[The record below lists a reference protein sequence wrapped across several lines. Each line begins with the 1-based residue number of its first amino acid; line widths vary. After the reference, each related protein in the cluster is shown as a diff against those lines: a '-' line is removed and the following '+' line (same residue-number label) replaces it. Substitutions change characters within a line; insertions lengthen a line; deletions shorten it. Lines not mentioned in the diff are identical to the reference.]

1 MLKIKNKFIIFIITI
16 ILGIVVGLI
25 YNSQDKKDLESYVVL
40 MKGQAFLND
49 EQLKVQD
56 RNKLAVG
63 DMVKTV
69 TNDSLAVLEWGDGSV
84 TRLGGNSSIEIN
96 EMHISNDLTSMNISF
111 NLLSGK
117 TWSNVVSF
125 FGEGSYFKENFRDTE
140 AAVRGT
146 IFDVDLNKDYLYVVD
161 HKVQLTNGSGDVIE
175 VTENNPINLQNFS
188 FIGLERFIKSF
199 KDVDWE
205 QSNLSLDNQ
214 FVVALRSRLDKDIK
228 NISKYRDLDINSYLN
243 DSEKKQEL
251 YNELLSNYQKLNF
264 VKSDDIEFFNAKLEL
279 KDKLLQLSDESN
291 KSILVNSTLY
301 DFKEMLDAK
310 RYESTDLLLGILSKN
325 SDKLNDIDLKSYF
338 EKVSIPDEIKQKI
351 SDKFSNLN
359 DFFMNT
365 FDTFKSVNVGIDDIK
380 NLNDKA
386 KGLIHEG
393 LDSLFDK

>member
-16 ILGIVVGLI
+16 ILWIVVWLI

-40 MKGQAFLND
+40 MKWQAFLND

-56 RNKLAVG
+56 RNKLAVW

-69 TNDSLAVLEWGDGSV
+69 TNDSLAVLEWWDGSV
-84 TRLGGNSSIEIN
+84 TRLWWNSSIEIN

-111 NLLSGK
+111 NLLSWK

-125 FGEGSYFKENFRDTE
+125 FWEWSYFKENFRDTE
-140 AAVRGT
+140 AAVRWT

-161 HKVQLTNGSGDVIE
+161 HKVQLTNGSWDVIE

-188 FIGLERFIKSF
+188 FIGLERFIKSL

-264 VKSDDIEFFNAKLEL
+264 VKSDDIELFNAKLEL

-338 EKVSIPDEIKQKI
+338 EKVSIPDEIKKI

-386 KGLIHEG
+386 KWLIHEW